1 MSNEWKMMKLEDVCD
16 KQSSNI
22 AQNKVI
28 DITGDYQLFGA
39 SGYIKNIN
47 FYKQE
52 NEYVAIVKDGAGVGR
67 VMKLP
72 AKSSVLGTLQY
83 IVPKDNININYLYY
97 SLLGMNLA
105 KYASGATIPHI
116 YFKNYCNESVFLP
129 SKDKQQ
135 EIAGLLDKARELLEK
150 HKVQLAE
157 LDLLA
162 ESVFYD
168 MFGDPVTNEKGWDV
182 KQLGELGGFKNGLN
196 FDKSETAHPIKI
208 LGVSDFK
215 NYSYIS
221 DASSLGKIY
230 TSTMIKDDYLL
241 KDGDF
246 IFVRSNGSKELVG
259 RCIVVCFGNEV
270 VTFSGFCIRFRKNTS
285 SITSKYLISILSNQN
300 FRKQWLNKGRGCSIN
315 NLNQGMLSFLKIQI
329 PPLDLQNKFSEIIEK
344 IEQQKSQVRK
354 ALKESEDLFQRLMQD
369 MFNPEYHNK

>member
-28 DITGDYQLFGA
+28 DITGNYQLFGA

-72 AKSSVLGTLQY
+72 AKSSILGTLQY
-83 IVPKDNININYLYY
+83 IVPKDNIDINYLYY

-135 EIAGLLDKARELLEK
+135 EIAGLLDKARELVEK

-168 MFGDPVTNEKGWDV
+168 MFGDPVTNEKGWEIRVLNTLCDKITDGTHKTPIYKSNGIIFV
-182 KQLGELGGFKNGLN
+182 SAKNIKNGYLTL
-196 FDKSETAHPIKI
+196 DSVK
-208 LGVSDFK
+208 
-215 NYSYIS
+215 YIS
-221 DASSLGKIY
+221 QQEFEILDRRCNPKCGDVLICKSGSIGFCTIIDIDIPIALFESLA
-230 TSTMIKDDYLL
+230 LL
-241 KDGDF
+241 KLKKDILNNVYFKHLFNTTSVQNSILKQIKGNS
-246 IFVRSNGSKELVG
+246 IKHLHLTEL
-259 RCIVVCFGNEV
+259 R
-270 VTFSGFCIRFRKNTS
+270 
-285 SITSKYLISILSNQN
+285 SITIIL
-300 FRKQWLNKGRGCSIN
+300 
-315 NLNQGMLSFLKIQI
+315 
-329 PPLDLQNKFSEIIEK
+329 PLLTLQTQFANRIEK